1 MIVHTPS
8 LKSSSWAVCNQQSKI
23 IGGTAKVPM
32 RYASMKLL
40 HKHLVAALAIVV
52 SVGSASA
59 QSSGSGGSSSGSG
72 SAGSTSGTTGG
83 ATSPGSPALGSTPS
97 GPVTPNRSNSEI
109 FPPSRLAPRPGGT
122 IPDPGAS
129 TSTTTP
135 SNQSGTTQNGSGTN
149 GSNAQ
154 DPATAGSGRVPSP
167 ATGGA
172 GGLTKTGKNPALD
185 TVADCMKIWDA
196 GTHMSKADW
205 ARTCRRVQGRL
216 DDLKGAS
223 ERQ

>member
-1 MIVHTPS
+1 M
-8 LKSSSWAVCNQQSKI
+8 
-23 IGGTAKVPM
+23 PM
-32 RYASMKLL
+32 RYASMQFLDKQ
-40 HKHLVAALAIVV
+40 LVAALAIIL

-72 SAGSTSGTTGG
+72 SAGSASGTTGG
-83 ATSPGSPALGSTPS
+83 ATSPGSPGGSPALGSTPT

-109 FPPSRLAPRPGGT
+109 FPPSRLAPKPGGS
-122 IPDPGAS
+122 IPDPGTS

-135 SNQSGTTQNGSGTN
+135 SNQTGNTQNGRGMV
-149 GSNAQ
+149 GSNPQ
-154 DPATAGSGRVPSP
+154 DPAAAGSGRVPSP

-172 GGLTKTGKNPALD
+172 GGSTKTGKNPAED

-223 ERQ
+223 ERN

>member
-1 MIVHTPS
+1 
-8 LKSSSWAVCNQQSKI
+8 
-23 IGGTAKVPM
+23 VPM

-40 HKHLVAALAIVV
+40 DKHLLAALAIIV
-52 SVGSASA
+52 SIGSASA

-72 SAGSTSGTTGG
+72 SAGSASGTTGG

-109 FPPSRLAPRPGGT
+109 FPPSRLAPRPGGS
-122 IPDPGAS
+122 IPGTS
-129 TSTTTP
+129 TSTTP

-149 GSNAQ
+149 GSNTQ
-154 DPATAGSGRVPSP
+154 DPTTAGSGRVPSP

-172 GGLTKTGKNPALD
+172 GGSTKTGKNPALD

-216 DDLKGAS
+216 DDLKDAS

>member
-1 MIVHTPS
+1 
-8 LKSSSWAVCNQQSKI
+8 
-23 IGGTAKVPM
+23 VPM
-32 RYASMKLL
+32 RYASMKLMD
-40 HKHLVAALAIVV
+40 KHLVAALAIIV

-109 FPPSRLAPRPGGT
+109 FPPSRLAPRPGGS

-135 SNQSGTTQNGSGTN
+135 SNQSSATQNGSGTN
-149 GSNAQ
+149 GSNTQ

-172 GGLTKTGKNPALD
+172 GGSTKTGKNPALD

>member
-1 MIVHTPS
+1 VTRGIASFHPIAPIIDFLLCLVLCIPV
-8 LKSSSWAVCNQQSKI
+8 LRLDLALQLFAIAVD
-23 IGGTAKVPM
+23 
-32 RYASMKLL
+32 L
-40 HKHLVAALAIVV
+40 
-52 SVGSASA
+52 
-59 QSSGSGGSSSGSG
+59 
-72 SAGSTSGTTGG
+72 
-83 ATSPGSPALGSTPS
+83 GSPALGSTPS

-109 FPPSRLAPRPGGT
+109 FPPSRLAPRPGGS

-135 SNQSGTTQNGSGTN
+135 SNQSGATQNGSGTN
-149 GSNAQ
+149 GSNTQ

-172 GGLTKTGKNPALD
+172 GGSTKTGKNPALD